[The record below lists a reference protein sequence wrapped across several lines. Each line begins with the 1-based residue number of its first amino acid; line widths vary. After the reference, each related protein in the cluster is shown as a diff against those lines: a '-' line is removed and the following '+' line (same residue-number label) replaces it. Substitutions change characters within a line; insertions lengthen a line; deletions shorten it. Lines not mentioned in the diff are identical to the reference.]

1 MSYIHE
7 ALKKAQKER
16 DGQFKPYGRPTSSG
30 PGLTGLIPRHLTA
43 WILGGVLIVL
53 LAFVSHSWL
62 DFKAPSKPSQR
73 PAKKEQVAPS
83 LQRLERK
90 TPDKSFAEQGNRY
103 YREGRFQEAKRCY
116 EQALKS
122 DPGNAPALNNLGVI
136 QIRNRQRV
144 AAKKNFEKAIR
155 LKPDYVDP
163 YYNMACLLAI
173 EHQTQESLR
182 YLKKAVSLDPSVKAW
197 ACEDSDLKR
206 LQNLPEFR
214 KTVGLEP

>member
-30 PGLTGLIPRHLTA
+30 PGLTGLIPRHLRV
-43 WILGGVLIVL
+43 WILAGGLIVL

-62 DFKAPSKPSQR
+62 DFEGHSGPTQK
-73 PAKKEQVAPS
+73 PAKKEQVFLPP
-83 LQRLERK
+83 QRLERK
-90 TPDKSFAEQGNRY
+90 APEASFAEQGRRY

-116 EQALKS
+116 ERALKA
-122 DPGNAPALNNLGVI
+122 DPGNALALNNLGVL
-136 QIRNRQRV
+136 QIRGRHLV

-173 EHQTQESLR
+173 ENQAQESLR
-182 YLKKAVSLDPSVKAW
+182 YLKKAVSLYPSVKAW
-197 ACEDSDLKR
+197 ACEDSDLR
-206 LQNLPEFR
+206 SLQNLPEFR
-214 KTVGLEP
+214 KLVGIKP